1 MYEIILSICIPTY
14 NGGIRLEKLVRQIL
28 GSDRNDIEVAVT
40 DNCSCDDTVERL
52 KKINDM
58 RLCVYENTI
67 NTGALENGIHALE
80 NANGKYAM
88 LLLDRDIVQM
98 KCLDE
103 YVRFLKENEYGV
115 LINLCKTFG
124 YRAAKKIEKEELY
137 YYLAKSPHPSF
148 FTFHRAMLREIEITK
163 SVKTDG
169 YYPALIGM
177 AISQIG
183 GAYLNTAIP
192 ISIEAE
198 THYILMSRSKSWSI
212 AHDDA
217 KERFKPL
224 GYDPRSQKERLK
236 KYFHYIETICGEKEI
251 LYAQKGIYQALL
263 ENTMNYIHELES
275 TSGRHRYPL
284 DDLGYT
290 LYEHVQIVD
299 DFYDFYL
306 SCAGDREKA
315 LNQDYIETITQLI
328 RLQFINET
336 IPQLQGSY
344 DQNCV
349 EIETLRERLSDLG
362 VVYEENI
369 RRDMI
374 FKEGAG
380 VEDA

>member
-124 YRAAKKIEKEELY
+124 YRAAKKI
-137 YYLAKSPHPSF
+137 
-148 FTFHRAMLREIEITK
+148 
-163 SVKTDG
+163 KTDG